1 MFKFLA
7 YVRILVCI
15 RHRAGFSSCKTQAEQ
30 NLAGQF
36 ELQSSEK
43 AAILPLCTFGKA
55 ICQKSTLVT
64 AVCSS
69 HIHCHLFPETEL
81 YHSQPLP
88 ITYGC
93 RTCRGYMC
101 LCEARQV
108 EASPQHTC
116 SFPAGMMWRRQMKR
130 Q

>member
-43 AAILPLCTFGKA
+43 AAILPLCTFVSTVFSSVFSTSCQLGKNKCA
-55 ICQKSTLVT
+55 GERLLL
-64 AVCSS
+64 AGP
-69 HIHCHLFPETEL
+69 H
-81 YHSQPLP
+81 
-88 ITYGC
+88 
-93 RTCRGYMC
+93 RG
-101 LCEARQV
+101 
-108 EASPQHTC
+108 TC
-116 SFPAGMMWRRQMKR
+116 SLCTSYIHRLLGEAGNDIALFLERDGSECGMNKLQSPVYFSDR
-130 Q
+130 